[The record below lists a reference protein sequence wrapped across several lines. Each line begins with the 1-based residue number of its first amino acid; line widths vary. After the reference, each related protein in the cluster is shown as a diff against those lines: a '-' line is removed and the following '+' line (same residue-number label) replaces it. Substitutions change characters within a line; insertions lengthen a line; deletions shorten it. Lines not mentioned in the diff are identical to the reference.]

1 MAVTRL
7 ERKVKRR
14 SILFTQKGRNI
25 KRLLKT
31 PVIKNVDIEALKAS
45 FPQATTQSEGDDTPS

>member
-14 SILFTQKGRNI
+14 RILFVKKGRDI
-25 KRLLKT
+25 KRLLKS
-31 PVIKNVDIEALKAS
+31 PVIKNVDIDALKAA
-45 FPQATTQSEGDDTPS
+45 FPKAEAASDTTPS

>member
-14 SILFTQKGRNI
+14 RILFVKKGRDI
-25 KRLLKT
+25 KRLLKS
-31 PVIKNVDIEALKAS
+31 PVIKNVDIEALKAA
-45 FPQATTQSEGDDTPS
+45 FPKAEAARDTMPS

>member
-14 SILFTQKGRNI
+14 RILFTKKQQDI
-25 KRLLKT
+25 KRLLKS
-31 PVIKNVDIEALKAS
+31 PVIKNVDIDVLKAA
-45 FPQATTQSEGDDTPS
+45 FPNSETQSEVDVVAS

>member
-14 SILFTQKGRNI
+14 RILITKKQRDI

-31 PVIKNVDIEALKAS
+31 PIIKNVDIEALKAS
-45 FPQATTQSEGDDTPS
+45 FPKTATKSEGDNMPS

>member
-14 SILFTQKGRNI
+14 RILFTQKGRNI
-25 KRLLKT
+25 KRLLKS
-31 PVIKNVDIEALKAS
+31 PVIKNIDIEALKAD
-45 FPQATTQSEGDDTPS
+45 FPKLATKPVGDSMPS